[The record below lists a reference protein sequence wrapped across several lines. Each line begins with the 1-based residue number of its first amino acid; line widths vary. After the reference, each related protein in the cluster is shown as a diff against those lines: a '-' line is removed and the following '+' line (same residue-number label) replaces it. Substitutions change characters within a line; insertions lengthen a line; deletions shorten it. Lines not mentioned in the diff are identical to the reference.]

1 MNLKDAIESE
11 QPKLKK
17 MKETGGHYLKR
28 KSMVAILNLLVVEEL
43 KPTGDHEGR
52 ESNSKSGEGI
62 L

>member
-1 MNLKDAIESE
+1 
-11 QPKLKK
+11 
-17 MKETGGHYLKR
+17 
-28 KSMVAILNLLVVEEL
+28 MVATLNLLVVEEL